1 MGLWITIEFLNAREN
16 SNWESLPVLYD
27 LREISFGEKNKKSN

>member
-1 MGLWITIEFLNAREN
+1 MGLWIINEFLNARGN
-16 SNWESLPVLYD
+16 SNWESLSVLYD